1 MFASI
6 GTNIDTELK
15 DELSSMFRSFSLVVV
30 VVDVLIYI
38 YGLTLSPL
46 CLTIYYSIKY
56 FYVLMA
62 LNLTLPLAYK
72 PRR

>member
-1 MFASI
+1 
-6 GTNIDTELK
+6 
-15 DELSSMFRSFSLVVV
+15 MFRSFSLVVV

-38 YGLTLSPL
+38 RGLTLSPL
-46 CLTIYYSIKY
+46 CLTIYYSIIKY

>member
-1 MFASI
+1 
-6 GTNIDTELK
+6 
-15 DELSSMFRSFSLVVV
+15 MFRSFSLVVV